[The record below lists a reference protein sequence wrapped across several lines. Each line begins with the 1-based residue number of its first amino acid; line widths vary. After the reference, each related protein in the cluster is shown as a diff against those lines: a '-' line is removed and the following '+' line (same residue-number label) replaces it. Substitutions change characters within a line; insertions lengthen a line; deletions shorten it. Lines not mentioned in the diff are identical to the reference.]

1 MIKVL
6 IIGKKSFIGSNLYSF
21 LKKKLSVKIISFKD
35 FKKKKTNF
43 FKKYT
48 HLINC

>member
-35 FKKKKTNF
+35 SKKKKN
-43 FKKYT
+43 
-48 HLINC
+48 